1 MKNIQKKIN
10 KLVLAFKMKGKII
23 KIDQKQLYSHK
34 YEKVF
39 TVYNFS
45 ETTKDEMKLK
55 FDLRELKKEEKETK
69 DKKIR
74 KELEEKIK
82 KITKKLSEIKV
93 PSIEFSKKI
102 NLLLYMVERYKE
114 LV

>member
-23 KIDQKQLYSHK
+23 KIDQKQIYSHK

-45 ETTKDEMKLK
+45 ETTKEEMKLK
-55 FDLRELKKEEKETK
+55 AEMRNLKKEVKETK
-69 DKKIR
+69 DSEVRKKGNKRIGVIMD
-74 KELEEKIK
+74 E
-82 KITKKLSEIKV
+82 LSEIKI

-102 NLLLYMVERYKE
+102 DLLLHMVERYKE